1 MKKFITVIIIIIL
14 TAGCIAVLP
23 VHAEDAQVVAHWKFQ
38 NVDGYYAGN
47 IDNDDLQFIDL
58 SGNGNDL
65 VTKTVGNGDQ
75 LDIFT
80 WDEGADAG
88 ASGSA
93 SSLKIN
99 NTKLL
104 AAAVDP
110 YEKSETSYTGG
121 YTSGKYLE
129 TIKGAPMNTN
139 EFEEGI
145 SVDII
150 FKLSPELDNDYNRYT
165 GIFSRQGVI
174 EGQNEPPFSIALSE
188 WNNDASGMLGEN
200 KTWMQYVHCDD
211 FSKVNNEM
219 DKIKIGADGWHHLLV
234 TTDGFSITYYIDG
247 EPLSTFQDIPFIDV
261 RDPNFSWEIGVGR
274 KSGTGH
280 ESDSKNENVPEGMIR
295 RLFAGSISEIRVMD
309 GPIELSDSL
318 YAKSV
323 SYDTVPGPATAKD
336 PGEVTTGDETPAEI
350 PTDESGALIITDMTD
365 PEVVSKIVNGHNCT
379 VMFDESNL
387 CAKVTVTGDD
397 PYFTLP
403 MGRDI
408 RFDGDKYNTI
418 VITYKTDVEDVTGE
432 IFFSTKNSANLAD
445 NHIMYFMEAA
455 EDFSELEIDMRD
467 DDNGNWTGEIGSIRI
482 DPSITLE
489 EQVFYIKSVKVK
501 EGEEIVETEPD
512 TTEKAPDTTADTDKA
527 TETVD
532 TTDKTTDKAPE
543 TTGGGNASQGGGP
556 NVGLIIGIA
565 AGAVALVCVIIFI
578 ILKAKKKK

>member
-1 MKKFITVIIIIIL
+1 
-14 TAGCIAVLP
+14 
-23 VHAEDAQVVAHWKFQ
+23 
-38 NVDGYYAGN
+38 
-47 IDNDDLQFIDL
+47 
-58 SGNGNDL
+58 
-65 VTKTVGNGDQ
+65 
-75 LDIFT
+75 
-80 WDEGADAG
+80 
-88 ASGSA
+88 
-93 SSLKIN
+93 
-99 NTKLL
+99 
-104 AAAVDP
+104 
-110 YEKSETSYTGG
+110 
-121 YTSGKYLE
+121 
-129 TIKGAPMNTN
+129 
-139 EFEEGI
+139 
-145 SVDII
+145 
-150 FKLSPELDNDYNRYT
+150 
-165 GIFSRQGVI
+165 
-174 EGQNEPPFSIALSE
+174 
-188 WNNDASGMLGEN
+188 
-200 KTWMQYVHCDD
+200 
-211 FSKVNNEM
+211 M

-247 EPLSTFQDIPFIDV
+247 EPLATFQDIPFIDV

-280 ESDSKNENVPEGMIR
+280 ESDCKNENVPEGMIR

-318 YAKSV
+318 YAKTV
-323 SYDTVPGPATAKD
+323 NYDKTPDPATAKD

-501 EGEEIVETEPD
+501 EGAEIVETEPD

-556 NVGLIIGIA
+556 NVGLIIGIT
-565 AGAVALVCVIIFI
+565 AGAVALICVIIFI